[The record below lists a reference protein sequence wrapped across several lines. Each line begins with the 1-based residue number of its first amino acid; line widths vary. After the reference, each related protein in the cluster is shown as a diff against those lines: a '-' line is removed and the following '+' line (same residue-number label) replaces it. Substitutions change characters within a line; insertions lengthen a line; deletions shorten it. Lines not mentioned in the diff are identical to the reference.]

1 MQTKFYCI
9 GTVVTAVLLF
19 ALSACGGRTD
29 SSIPAT
35 GLSSAPAL
43 KHAVHTQR
51 LAVSSCQPCATFQN
65 GPSAEYFFND
75 RSSRVRRH
83 LVNGI
88 AAPWYGLAFDASGDL
103 FVANCSTCVTGQS
116 GTNNVVEIPP
126 HVNTPSVTIT
136 NGVTEPFDLAID
148 GSGTLYVSNLGCYSP
163 SCESTVAEYPSGYTT
178 GPPSTT
184 ITVKYPL
191 GLALDS
197 AQDLYVANCVVCS
210 TGVTGSDQILVYS
223 PGGTSPIRTIT
234 TGVNE
239 PVGLA
244 IDSSNNLYVANCINC
259 GLGAGAYVHGTDTV
273 TEYAS
278 GGTTPVKT
286 INFTT
291 AVDVPFSIAVDAPG
305 DLFVANYAVNSV
317 TEYPPN
323 AVTPSETITHGI
335 SGPATVVVDRDN
347 NVFVANAGENT
358 VTKYAPGH
366 PGRPKETLSVAFPS
380 SMAVSH

>member
-1 MQTKFYCI
+1 MLAPNFLLLTLTIALCHKPYKPCNARVCLKTLLGRIGVASTKE
-9 GTVVTAVLLF
+9 
-19 ALSACGGRTD
+19 R
-29 SSIPAT
+29 
-35 GLSSAPAL
+35 
-43 KHAVHTQR
+43 
-51 LAVSSCQPCATFQN
+51 QP
-65 GPSAEYFFND
+65 
-75 RSSRVRRH
+75 RH
-83 LVNGI
+83 IVNGI
-88 AAPWYGLAFDASGDL
+88 AAPWYGLAFDGSGDL
-103 FVANCSTCVTGQS
+103 FVANCSTCLTGQA
-116 GTNNVVEIPP
+116 GTDNVVEIAP
-126 HVNTPSVTIT
+126 HSNTPTVTIT
-136 NGVTEPFDLAID
+136 NGVTEPFDLAVD

-178 GPPSTT
+178 GPPATT

-197 AQDLYVANCVVCS
+197 AKNLYVANCVVCS
-210 TGVTGSDQILVYS
+210 TGATGSDQILVYA
-223 PGGTSPIRTIT
+223 PGGTTPIRTIT

-259 GLGAGAYVHGTDTV
+259 GLGAGTYVHGTDTV

-286 INFTT
+286 INFTS

-335 SGPATVVVDRDN
+335 NSPATVVVDHSN
-347 NVFVANAGENT
+347 NIFVANAGANT

>member
-1 MQTKFYCI
+1 MHIKFYCL
-9 GTVVTAVLLF
+9 GAATAALLL
-19 ALSACGGRTD
+19 ALSACGARTD

-35 GLSSAPAL
+35 GLSNGPAL
-43 KHAVHTQR
+43 KHPEGTQQ

-65 GPSAEYFFND
+65 GPSSEYFF
-75 RSSRVRRH
+75 STTTPKVRRH
-83 LVNGI
+83 IVNGI
-88 AAPWYGLAFDASGDL
+88 AAPWYGLAFNASGDL
-103 FVANCSTCVTGQS
+103 FVANCSTCLTGQA

-136 NGVTEPFDLAID
+136 NGVTEPFDLAVD
-148 GSGTLYVSNLGCYSP
+148 TSGTLYVSNLGCYSP

-178 GPPSTT
+178 GPPPTT

-197 AQDLYVANCVVCS
+197 SQNLYVANCVVCS
-210 TGVTGSDQILVYS
+210 TGATGSDQILVYA
-223 PGGTSPIRTIT
+223 PGGTTPIRTIT
-234 TGVNE
+234 TGVTE

-286 INFTT
+286 INFTS

-335 SGPATVVVDRDN
+335 SSPATVVVDRSN
-347 NVFVANAGENT
+347 NIFVANAGANT